1 MRLLGILGSGF
12 LAASTLA
19 ADAGAPPGLAALVRT
34 YERLEVSG
42 ESAPAQNIKL
52 VAGHL
57 SCTLASGGV
66 AYVRAGDEI
75 VGLFFQGNG
84 TMEYVSEDAI
94 ETPVVTYV
102 AKRSTSLSPEKS
114 EKSVRIQD
122 RFTRL
127 RWVVAPEKPPE
138 LSGLGPTPL
147 TAAFDAHREKFSHK
161 RGAKLS
167 IELAFRR
174 LTAPASPFAWVEV
187 EGGAEDLLYERGGQE
202 NGFERLSFVHGLASG
217 EAKLKDMLVATTLSE
232 QPLGRDPR
240 DPPKPRFVLTN
251 VDLEVRGT
259 TGDDVSLSVVE
270 TLVPQKAPLD
280 VFRFELRNGVFGT
293 LGAHLSGSR
302 DERLEKVT
310 DGEGQSVGWYRG
322 DGELLVQTRRAV
334 ATDQAIQLRFEIA
347 GNFLVHPGGSN
358 FWQLGVWAWFPQPE
372 LCEQYYTLHALVRVK
387 KPYVP
392 FAPGKTLRRAEEGDE
407 NVLETKLDVPVQFAV
422 VIAGDYAFRE
432 EVKNGVTIR
441 VATYALKNDRAI
453 RQLTELAAAII
464 GFYEEFLGPFPFPEF
479 DVIEIDSYGFGQ
491 APPGILYITK
501 EAFNPLG
508 GTVENQLYSGGVNER
523 FAHEIAHQYW
533 GHVVK
538 MPSDEEQWLS
548 ESFAEYSAALFMRAA
563 RGEAEYRSII
573 GHWGPGARLATDKA
587 PIPLANR
594 VYLANDTTTQLAI
607 RTGLLY
613 QKGPLLLH
621 ALHRELGDETFLTF
635 LKSYQKS
642 FRWKF
647 GSTRTIASFLQFM
660 TKRDYM
666 PFFERY
672 YWGTEMPKD

>member
-1 MRLLGILGSGF
+1 MRLLGILTSGF
-12 LAASTLA
+12 LAASALG
-19 ADAGAPPGLAALVRT
+19 ADAAAPPGLVGLVRT
-34 YERLEVSG
+34 YEKLEVSA
-42 ESAPAQNIKL
+42 ESAPAQNLKL
-52 VAGHL
+52 AVGHL
-57 SCTLASGGV
+57 TCTLASGNV
-66 AYVRAGDEI
+66 ASVKAGDEV
-75 VGLFFQGNG
+75 VGLFFQGSG
-84 TMEYVSEDAI
+84 TMSYDSDDAI
-94 ETPVVTYV
+94 EAPVLTYV
-102 AKRSTSLSPEKS
+102 AKKSTSLSPERS
-114 EKSVRIQD
+114 DKSVRIQD

-127 RWVVAPEKPPE
+127 LWVVSPEKLPE
-138 LSGLGPTPL
+138 TSRLGATPL
-147 TAAFDAHREKFSHK
+147 KAAFDAHREKFSHK
-161 RGAKLS
+161 RGARLPV
-167 IELAFRR
+167 ELAYRR
-174 LTAPASPFAWVEV
+174 LTAPDSPFGWVEM

-232 QPLGRDPR
+232 QPVGRDPR
-240 DPPKPRFVLTN
+240 DPPKARFVLTD

-259 TGDDVSLSVVE
+259 TGDAVSLLVVE
-270 TLVPQKAPLD
+270 TLVPQREPLD

-293 LGAHLSGSR
+293 LGAHLSGAR

-310 DGEGQSVGWYRG
+310 DGEGHSVGWYRG

-334 ATDQAIQLRFEIA
+334 TPGQPIQLRFEIA

-392 FAPGKTLRRAEEGDE
+392 FAPGKTLRRVEEGDE
-407 NVLETKLDVPVQFAV
+407 NVVETKLDVPVQFAV
-422 VIAGDYAFRE
+422 VLAGDYSFHE

-453 RQLTELAAAII
+453 KQLTNLAAAVIE
-464 GFYEEFLGPFPFPEF
+464 FYEGFLGPFPFPEF
-479 DVIEIDSYGFGQ
+479 DIVEIDSYGFGQ
-491 APPGILYITK
+491 SPPGIMFITK

-538 MPSDEEQWLS
+538 MPSDEEQWIT
-548 ESFAEYSAALFMRAA
+548 ESFAEYAAALFMRAGK
-563 RGEAEYRSII
+563 GEATYKSIVS
-573 GHWGPGARLATDKA
+573 HWGPGAKYATDKA

-594 VYLANDTTTQLAI
+594 VYLSKDTTTEFAI

-613 QKGPLLLH
+613 EKGPLLLY
-621 ALHRELGDETFLTF
+621 ALHRELGDQQFLTF

-647 GSTRTIASFLQFM
+647 GSTKTIASFLQFM
-660 TKRDYM
+660 TKKDYM
-666 PFFERY
+666 PFFEQY
-672 YWGTEMPKD
+672 YWGTAMPKE